1 MSTEDLYTIV
11 CVSGFPKW
19 SNLMFDSDY
28 LTGNGNGGNL
38 NEKDSSG
45 GMSEMASPTSNNVV
59 LHDLEEQQKPQKPPR
74 QPTQGPQQPLN
85 PEVLT
90 TASLN
95 SVAGPPVPMSLIS
108 WSASHQSSDK
118 ANSSCVQLASEHET
132 QLKNLTLVNILILVV
147 LIIVFIANAKEGKE
161 SIFFFFYIFF
171 RVSLAFLGT
180 WKNSLGS

>member
-1 MSTEDLYTIV
+1 
-11 CVSGFPKW
+11 
-19 SNLMFDSDY
+19 
-28 LTGNGNGGNL
+28 
-38 NEKDSSG
+38 
-45 GMSEMASPTSNNVV
+45 MSEMASPTSNNVV
-59 LHDLEEQQKPQKPPR
+59 VHDLEEPQKPLR
-74 QPTQGPQQPLN
+74 QPTQGPQQPLLN

-90 TASLN
+90 TASLD

-161 SIFFFFYIFF
+161 SIFFFFYMFF
-171 RVSLAFLGT
+171 LCVSLAFLGT
-180 WKNSLGS
+180 WKNTTGFE

>member
-1 MSTEDLYTIV
+1 MSAEDLYTIV
-11 CVSGFPKW
+11 CVSAFPKW

-59 LHDLEEQQKPQKPPR
+59 VHDLEEPQKQPQKPPR
-74 QPTQGPQQPLN
+74 QPTQGPQQQQSWPLN

-90 TASLN
+90 TASLYN
-95 SVAGPPVPMSLIS
+95 VAGPPVPMSLIS
-108 WSASHQSSDK
+108 WTASSSDK

-147 LIIVFIANAKEGKE
+147 LIIVFIANAKEGNTISKP
-161 SIFFFFYIFF
+161 IY
-171 RVSLAFLGT
+171 
-180 WKNSLGS
+180 

>member
-1 MSTEDLYTIV
+1 MSAEDLYTIV
-11 CVSGFPKW
+11 CVSAFPKW

-59 LHDLEEQQKPQKPPR
+59 VHDLEEPQKPLR
-74 QPTQGPQQPLN
+74 QPTQGPQQPLLN

-147 LIIVFIANAKEGKE
+147 LIIVFIANAKEGKTM
-161 SIFFFFYIFF
+161 SKPILGY
-171 RVSLAFLGT
+171 SMFLRI
-180 WKNSLGS
+180 

>member
-1 MSTEDLYTIV
+1 
-11 CVSGFPKW
+11 
-19 SNLMFDSDY
+19 MFDSDY

-59 LHDLEEQQKPQKPPR
+59 VHDLEEPQKPLR

-147 LIIVFIANAKEGKE
+147 LIIVFIANATEGKE

-171 RVSLAFLGT
+171 CVSLAFLGT
-180 WKNSLGS
+180 WKNTLGSE

>member
-1 MSTEDLYTIV
+1 MSVEDLYTIV
-11 CVSGFPKW
+11 CVSAFPKW
-19 SNLMFDSDY
+19 SNLIFDSDY

-59 LHDLEEQQKPQKPPR
+59 VHDLEEPQKQPQKPPR
-74 QPTQGPQQPLN
+74 QPTQGPQQPLLN

-171 RVSLAFLGT
+171 CVSLASLGT
-180 WKNSLGS
+180 WKI